1 MSEWPQLFHL
11 LPPWSPTAS
20 RGKLH
25 RNRQR
30 HDGAVSFSELTTCHI
45 VIAV

>member
-1 MSEWPQLFHL
+1 MNGLPGLFHL
-11 LPPWSPTAS
+11 TSHWPRTAS

-30 HDGAVSFSELTTCHI
+30 HNIAASFPELTACHI